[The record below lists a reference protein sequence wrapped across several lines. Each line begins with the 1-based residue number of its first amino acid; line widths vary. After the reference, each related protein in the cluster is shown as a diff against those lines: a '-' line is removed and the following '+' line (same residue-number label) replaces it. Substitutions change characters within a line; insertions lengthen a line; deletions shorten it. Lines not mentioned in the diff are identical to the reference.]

1 MRDDNTDRAAS
12 IAITH
17 TLTIGITAL
26 LITGLL
32 LSTGGFLERQQ
43 NRAARQQMHD
53 ITGDVTS
60 LIHGADQLNE
70 TGGTVAA
77 TLDPSYPQTITGDSY
92 TLALIPDPGD
102 PTSGTLYLN
111 LSRSDLSVAQAI
123 STRTT
128 LNRSFLSGEDPTISL
143 CPGDGGG
150 DQEIR
155 LGRCS

>member
-17 TLTIGITAL
+17 TLTIAITAM

-43 NRAARQQMHD
+43 NRVARQQMHD

-70 TGGTVAA
+70 TGKTVSV
-77 TLDPSYPQTITGDSY
+77 TLDPSYPETITGNTY
-92 TLALIPDPGD
+92 TLALVPDPGD

-111 LSRSDLSVAQAI
+111 MSRSGLSVEQKI

-143 CPGDGGG
+143 CPGAGGA